1 MFVYITKIYRKAGEG
16 GNKTDGEI
24 HRTGDQFP
32 HSEACIRRYSCN
44 CDYIQIY
51 IKAWFKF
58 AITVTATQYI

>member
-1 MFVYITKIYRKAGEG
+1 MFVYITKSLYRKAGE

-24 HRTGDQFP
+24 HGTGDQLP

-51 IKAWFKF
+51 IKALFKF
-58 AITVTATQYI
+58 ATTVTATQYI